1 MLPAAEKIRAR
12 LARLPEVRQISLAGS
27 LRRMKE
33 TIGDID
39 IIVASPE
46 PETVMTAFCT
56 LPEVTRVLGR
66 GPTKSSIILASGVQ
80 VDLRVVEEGQ
90 FWSAILYFTGSKDH
104 NIALRRRALERG
116 WSLSEY
122 GVKEESTGRNLA
134 GSTEE
139 DLYRMLDLPYIE
151 PELREN
157 QGEIEAAENGSLPKV
172 VQYNAAKGDLHVHSD
187 WVDGRGSI
195 RDLAVTARK
204 RGYEY
209 IAVCD
214 HSRSPMF
221 NRGLTEENIVRQQGE
236 IRQLNRELEGIS
248 LLHGIECGIDENGKP
263 DLPSR
268 VLKDFDLVIA
278 GVHDGLRMH
287 GDEMTTRII
296 SALHNEN
303 IDIIGH
309 PTGRILLQREP
320 AELDLPM
327 IFGAARESQ
336 VVLEINGN
344 PARLDLS
351 DINCRKAKEFG
362 VSFSLCSDANGT
374 TDLQQIELSTGTA
387 RRGWLTA
394 EEIINTRPLAGVR
407 TWLLR

>member
-1 MLPAAEKIRAR
+1 
-12 LARLPEVRQISLAGS
+12 
-27 LRRMKE
+27 
-33 TIGDID
+33 
-39 IIVASPE
+39 
-46 PETVMTAFCT
+46 
-56 LPEVTRVLGR
+56 
-66 GPTKSSIILASGVQ
+66 
-80 VDLRVVEEGQ
+80 
-90 FWSAILYFTGSKDH
+90 
-104 NIALRRRALERG
+104 
-116 WSLSEY
+116 
-122 GVKEESTGRNLA
+122 
-134 GSTEE
+134 
-139 DLYRMLDLPYIE
+139 
-151 PELREN
+151 
-157 QGEIEAAENGSLPKV
+157 
-172 VQYNAAKGDLHVHSD
+172 
-187 WVDGRGSI
+187 
-195 RDLAVTARK
+195 
-204 RGYEY
+204 
-209 IAVCD
+209 
-214 HSRSPMF
+214 MF

-387 RRGWLTA
+387 RRGWFTA